1 MAGLAAYLI
10 ALEGLTTPAAVTARI
25 KQLAGTTGRA
35 VAGAS
40 RGTTTLIAYNG
51 DGF

>member
-1 MAGLAAYLI
+1 M
-10 ALEGLTTPAAVTARI
+10 ALERLTTPAAVTVRI

-35 VAGAS
+35 VSGTS
-40 RGTTTLIAYNG
+40 TGTTTLYSYNG

>member
-1 MAGLAAYLI
+1 M
-10 ALEGLTTPAAVTARI
+10 ALEGLTTPAAVTARM
-25 KQLAGTTGRA
+25 KQLAATTGRA

-40 RGTTTLIAYNG
+40 TGTTKLIAYNG